1 MFGIVNF
8 DEVIAITVNK
18 CKNYSPDRERRMVGL
33 LFLKPTSKLVA
44 AEILASGEYFHA
56 RTGKE
61 IDFFLPGYG
70 PRDWESDDK
79 VFDINIGETGFVL
92 RMADFV
98 SCIKSLQQDSTWK
111 YSGETDL
118 LLLDVIVKNGALPPA
133 FDTENVICC
142 NLDSLIE
149 NGAITSIHGF
159 LEIIIQYIESGKH
172 DAPTR
177 TFSDLMGLKRGRDG
191 FINYLSKS
199 LPGDVG
205 QEIQNTVSFRT
216 RSIQANA

>member
-1 MFGIVNF
+1 MYGIVNF
-8 DEVIAITVNK
+8 DEVLEITA
-18 CKNYSPDRERRMVGL
+18 KNCRNHSPDSKKRMVGL
-33 LFLKPTSKLVA
+33 LFLKPNSKLVA
-44 AEILASGEYFHA
+44 AEILASGEYFHV

-70 PRDWESDDK
+70 PKDWQNDDK
-79 VFDINIGETGFVL
+79 VFDLDIGETGFVL

-98 SCIKSLQQDSTWK
+98 KCIKYLQKNSTWK

-118 LLLDVIVKNGALPPA
+118 LLLDVIVKNGTLSPA

-159 LEIIIQYIESGKH
+159 LEIIVQYIESGKH

-177 TFSDLMGLKRGRDG
+177 TFSDLMGLKKGQDG
-191 FINYLSKS
+191 FINYLSKAI
-199 LPGDVG
+199 PGDIA
-205 QEIQNTVSFRT
+205 QEIKNTVSFRT
-216 RSIQANA
+216 KSIQANA